1 MEVAVEWDFWY
12 KSGELLPILAEFT
25 EMPDD
30 VKIFRL
36 SKLMHLG
43 ENKAKEKEE
52 FKTLLGSLS
61 AVELV
66 SLQPI
71 DMNTFA
77 GEQHQYATPT
87 FEWKSSAQCCA

>member
-66 SLQPI
+66 SL
-71 DMNTFA
+71 
-77 GEQHQYATPT
+77 
-87 FEWKSSAQCCA
+87 